1 MILVKGGHGFSNNCR
16 SSCQS
21 FFECQNLSKSFI
33 FYFFP
38 HFAVIPKDFYAS
50 LTNCVGVF
58 CETGT
63 VIKKALVPIVRTEKI
78 VTRNKLGRT
87 FSNP

>member
-1 MILVKGGHGFSNNCR
+1 MDFQIIVEAVVNHFLNVKI
-16 SSCQS
+16 CQ
-21 FFECQNLSKSFI
+21 SFI